1 MVYLTLRS
9 TDEELIVHL
18 QQQSNEGM
26 CCVKRFKHMAL
37 LLHPDKNAHPL
48 AKDAFQ
54 KLKAAYDMASYN
66 GASSTSTFNYYN

>member
-9 TDEELIVHL
+9 TDEELIVRL
-18 QQQSNEGM
+18 QQSEDM
-26 CCVKRFKHMAL
+26 CCVKKFKHMAL

-54 KLKAAYDMASYN
+54 KLKAAFDIAS
-66 GASSTSTFNYYN
+66 ASTTSYPFSYYH

>member
-9 TDEELIVHL
+9 TEEELIVHL
-18 QQQSNEGM
+18 QQQSEGM
-26 CCVKRFKHMAL
+26 CIVKRFKHMAL

-54 KLKAAYDMASYN
+54 KLKAAYDMASYHN
-66 GASSTSTFNYYN
+66 GAYTSTFNYYN